1 MLFIRSAAPG
11 TSVKINTEWTA
22 RLYFMFGILM
32 QTQKSEG
39 QTLEL
44 IKRKMDENGSF
55 KVGRVSAPDSE
66 AMWAFGCRCSIW
78 TKESTSFPLE
88 SDTTLD
94 KTNCFVLMRS
104 RFIMSRFNAQLQ
116 WRLVQK
122 HFFGGGRKQTENTGS
137 GPSSLILFFSSSER
151 LVNGYFC
158 KDKTELSFIWRYC
171 ACVHIN

>member
-32 QTQKSEG
+32 QTQKSVG

-44 IKRKMDENGSF
+44 IKRKMDEKGSF

-116 WRLVQK
+116 WRLVLK
-122 HFFGGGRKQTENTGS
+122 IFGGANKLKVRAIWSKLLD
-137 GPSSLILFFSSSER
+137 PFFFLSER
-151 LVNGYFC
+151 LVNGYFVKIKPNC
-158 KDKTELSFIWRYC
+158 LSSGDI
-171 ACVHIN
+171 ALAPH

>member
-44 IKRKMDENGSF
+44 IKRKMDEKGSF

-104 RFIMSRFNAQLQ
+104 IFIMSRFNAQLQ
-116 WRLVQK
+116 WRLVLK
-122 HFFGGGRKQTENTGS
+122 NFFGGAQTNWKYGRS
-137 GPSSLILFFSSSER
+137 GPSSLILFF
-151 LVNGYFC
+151 LHPNALWMVF
-158 KDKTELSFIWRYC
+158 L
-171 ACVHIN
+171 